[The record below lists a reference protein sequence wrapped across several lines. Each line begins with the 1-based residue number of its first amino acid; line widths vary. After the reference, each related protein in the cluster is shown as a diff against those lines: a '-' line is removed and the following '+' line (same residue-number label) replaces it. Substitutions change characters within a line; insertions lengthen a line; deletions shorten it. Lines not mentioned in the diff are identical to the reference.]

1 MERTGSSIIIP
12 HDHMKND
19 TVESW
24 VFMMPVSLPLAGA
37 YVNLNISLQPFSI
50 DSDERVAEIGT
61 AVDVLSARV

>member
-1 MERTGSSIIIP
+1 
-12 HDHMKND
+12 
-19 TVESW
+19 
-24 VFMMPVSLPLAGA
+24 MMPVSLPLAGA